1 METCAICLSELGAD
15 APSTSSAE
23 PSLREDAQDGDEEAA
38 VGTVGEAFAEDEAG
52 RRPQLLAL
60 CRGSEVQRLAC
71 GHAFHSQCLHLW
83 LARKACCPVCRDGR
97 CSGLAPAG
105 EDCEAVPPEQAAL
118 AAERA
123 AITAA
128 DAELMEWAL
137 RKRRQATLG
146 AIVLFFA
153 FLGLLAWSFT

>member
-23 PSLREDAQDGDEEAA
+23 PSSLREDDGDEEAA
-38 VGTVGEAFAEDEAG
+38 VGEAFAEGEAG
-52 RRPQLLAL
+52 RPQLLAL
-60 CRGSEVQRLAC
+60 CRGGEVQRLAC

-105 EDCEAVPPEQAAL
+105 EDCEAEPPERAAL

-128 DAELMEWAL
+128 EAELMEWAL

>member
-38 VGTVGEAFAEDEAG
+38 VGEAFAEGEAG
-52 RRPQLLAL
+52 RPQLLAL
-60 CRGSEVQRLAC
+60 CRGGEVQRLAC

-97 CSGLAPAG
+97 VGGLAPAG
-105 EDCEAVPPEQAAL
+105 EYCEAVPPVSERAAL

-128 DAELMEWAL
+128 EAELMEWAL

-146 AIVLFFA
+146 AIVFFFA
-153 FLGLLAWSFT
+153 FLSLLAWSFT

>member
-1 METCAICLSELGAD
+1 METCAICLSEIGVAT
-15 APSTSSAE
+15 PGTCSAE
-23 PSLREDAQDGDEEAA
+23 PLREDAQDSDEEAA
-38 VGTVGEAFAEDEAG
+38 VGEAFAEGEAG
-52 RRPQLLAL
+52 RPQLAA
-60 CRGSEVQRLAC
+60 CRGGEVQRLAC

-97 CSGLAPAG
+97 CSVLAPSAA
-105 EDCEAVPPEQAAL
+105 EDECEAVPPERAAL

-123 AITAA
+123 AIAA
-128 DAELMEWAL
+128 AEAELMEWAL

-146 AIVLFFA
+146 AIVFFFA

>member
-38 VGTVGEAFAEDEAG
+38 VGEAFAEGEAG
-52 RRPQLLAL
+52 RPQLLAL
-60 CRGSEVQRLAC
+60 CRGGEVQRLAC

-97 CSGLAPAG
+97 VSGLAPAG
-105 EDCEAVPPEQAAL
+105 ESCEAVPPVSERAAL

-128 DAELMEWAL
+128 EAELMEWAL

-146 AIVLFFA
+146 AIVFFFA

>member
-1 METCAICLSELGAD
+1 METCAICLSESGVAT
-15 APSTSSAE
+15 PGTCSAE
-23 PSLREDAQDGDEEAA
+23 PLREDAQDSDEEAA
-38 VGTVGEAFAEDEAG
+38 VGEAFAEGEAG
-52 RRPQLLAL
+52 RPQLAA
-60 CRGSEVQRLAC
+60 CRGGEVQRLAC

-97 CSGLAPAG
+97 VSGLAPAG
-105 EDCEAVPPEQAAL
+105 EYCEAVPPVSERAAL

-128 DAELMEWAL
+128 EAELMEWAL

-146 AIVLFFA
+146 AIVFFFA

>member
-1 METCAICLSELGAD
+1 METCAICLSELRAD
-15 APSTSSAE
+15 APSASSAE

-38 VGTVGEAFAEDEAG
+38 VGEAFAEGEAG
-52 RRPQLLAL
+52 RPQLLAL
-60 CRGSEVQRLAC
+60 CRGGEVQRLAC

-97 CSGLAPAG
+97 CSGLALA
-105 EDCEAVPPEQAAL
+105 CHEAVPPERAAL

-128 DAELMEWAL
+128 EAELMEWAL

-146 AIVLFFA
+146 AIIFFFA